1 MNKVNKTFFYKVVI
15 VEMSQNFSERQN
27 CSDLRNLN
35 FKQKC
40 FINKI
45 HSKTWDNKIL
55 GVWGQGDSSMYKVL
69 AI

>member
-1 MNKVNKTFFYKVVI
+1 M
-15 VEMSQNFSERQN
+15 VEMSQNCSERHN
-27 CSDLRNLN
+27 CPDLRNLN

-55 GVWGQGDSSMYKVL
+55 GVWSQGDSSVYKVF